1 MLRNHPFSQRSK
13 AIERSVGV
21 MVGDDRNGG
30 WGGLDK
36 ICERVAL
43 GNIGVVFKK

>member
-21 MVGDDRNGG
+21 KVGDDRNGG
-30 WGGLDK
+30 WGVDK
-36 ICERVAL
+36 ICERVEL

>member
-21 MVGDDRNGG
+21 KVGDDRNGG
-30 WGGLDK
+30 WEGRQNLRKGGIRQYRSGL
-36 ICERVAL
+36 
-43 GNIGVVFKK
+43 